1 MEHAAVCTLFEG
13 HYHYGLGALVNS
25 LYQHGFRNVV
35 WAGYRGA
42 MPPWAK
48 PLSTQEGYQEFS
60 VGEGCVIRFVPL
72 QPDVHFANYK
82 PDFMLRLFEENP
94 TLHGLFY
101 FDPDI
106 VVRCRWSFYE
116 EWISYGVAIVQEIT
130 NGAMPSNHPIRM
142 KWLSFAES
150 LGLKV
155 HRDLNQYFNSGF
167 IGVARRF
174 QSCLLH
180 WQALLAGVARQ
191 NVNMQGF
198 MPGDRTN
205 PFYGIDQDT
214 LNLMAMT
221 TEHPLSTIGPEGMD
235 FVPGGFTMS
244 HAVGAPKP
252 WNKRMTLSALDGRGP
267 NAADHAYWSHTQT
280 PIRLYLERTM
290 FWKKLDLLCGKAAGR
305 VISRT

>member
-1 MEHAAVCTLFEG
+1 MESAAVCTLFEG
-13 HYHYGLGALVNS
+13 HYHHGLAAPVNS
-25 LYQHGFRNVV
+25 LYRHGFRGIV

-42 MPPWAK
+42 MPPWAT
-48 PLSTQEGYQEFS
+48 PLSAREDYQEFS
-60 VGEGCVIRFVPL
+60 VGEGCVIRFVLL

-82 PDFMLRLFEENP
+82 PDFLLRLFQENP
-94 TLHGLFY
+94 GLPGLFY

-116 EWISYGVAIVQEIT
+116 EWISYGVALVQEIT

-155 HRDLNQYFNSGF
+155 RRDLNQYFNSGF

-174 QSCLLH
+174 HSCLLH

-214 LNLMAMT
+214 LNLMAMV

-244 HAVGAPKP
+244 HAVGTPKP
-252 WNKRMTLSALDGRGP
+252 WNKCMTLSALDGRGP
-267 NAADHAYWSHTQT
+267 SAADHAYWSHTQT
-280 PIRLYLERTM
+280 PICLYSQRMM
-290 FWKKLDLLCGKAAGR
+290 FWKKLDMLCGKAIGR
-305 VISRT
+305 VIRRT